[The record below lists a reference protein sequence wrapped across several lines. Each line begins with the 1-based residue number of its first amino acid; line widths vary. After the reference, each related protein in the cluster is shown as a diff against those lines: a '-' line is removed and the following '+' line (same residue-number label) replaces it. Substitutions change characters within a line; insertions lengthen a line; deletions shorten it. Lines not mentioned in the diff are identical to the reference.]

1 MRHLLAEQ
9 KRPPRDGRL
18 LLHAA
23 AKVQKL
29 SERRKSG
36 AGAKRLRRESLP
48 HGNMIAIFAFRMAK
62 CQRAES
68 PTMHKL

>member
-9 KRPPRDGRL
+9 KREYLDSMN

-23 AKVQKL
+23 AKVQKS

-48 HGNMIAIFAFRMAK
+48 HGNMIAISACRMAK
-62 CQRAES
+62 CQRGGT

>member
-9 KRPPRDGRL
+9 KREYLDSMN

-23 AKVQKL
+23 AKVQKY
-29 SERRKSG
+29 SERSKSG

-48 HGNMIAIFAFRMAK
+48 NGNM
-62 CQRAES
+62 
-68 PTMHKL
+68 